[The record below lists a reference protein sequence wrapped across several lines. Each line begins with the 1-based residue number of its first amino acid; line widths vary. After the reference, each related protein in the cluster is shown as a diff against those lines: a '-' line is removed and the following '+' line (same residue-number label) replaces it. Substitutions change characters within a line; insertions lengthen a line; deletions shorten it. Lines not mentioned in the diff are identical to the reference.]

1 MWTKT
6 SADEAM
12 QKRIGCVAAPRGTGC
27 DFFLGGGGGGGWP
40 ERGRASTAR
49 LGGVV
54 GIVHAAAVAGLCAC
68 LLVCCWCGV
77 SLVLVCSAGVL
88 TSGLALLRGSW
99 WRCADLDFPCLSLLH
114 GWVPAPSFPR
124 RSPLFFR
131 PSVAITFAR
140 PVAVRRGAR
149 RPHQPA
155 FTTMCSSNISST
167 RTLSPR
173 TAATR
178 TRPGLSSRGGGLW
191 GSLPSKRWRWVCGC
205 GLLGRSDMG
214 GGPLGP
220 FFSPLFFLFFFFV
233 RGRLVHVFSAAA
245 TATALWRPSP
255 WLARCMPRRP
265 SPVGVRV
272 PTRVAPRT
280 GSCAWSLWRMFYPGR
295 SRAVEH
301 GDPSLWWT

>member
-1 MWTKT
+1 M
-6 SADEAM
+6 
-12 QKRIGCVAAPRGTGC
+12 
-27 DFFLGGGGGGGWP
+27 
-40 ERGRASTAR
+40 
-49 LGGVV
+49 
-54 GIVHAAAVAGLCAC
+54 
-68 LLVCCWCGV
+68 
-77 SLVLVCSAGVL
+77 LVCSAGVL

-220 FFSPLFFLFFFFV
+220 FFSPLFFLFFFFLSV
-233 RGRLVHVFSAAA
+233 VVWCTCSLLQRPRPLCGARHHGLRGVCRDVLPPSASAFPLVLHPGPV
-245 TATALWRPSP
+245 
-255 WLARCMPRRP
+255 LAPGLYGGCF
-265 SPVGVRV
+265 
-272 PTRVAPRT
+272 TRADQ
-280 GSCAWSLWRMFYPGR
+280 GQ
-295 SRAVEH
+295 
-301 GDPSLWWT
+301 

>member
-1 MWTKT
+1 M
-6 SADEAM
+6 
-12 QKRIGCVAAPRGTGC
+12 
-27 DFFLGGGGGGGWP
+27 
-40 ERGRASTAR
+40 
-49 LGGVV
+49 
-54 GIVHAAAVAGLCAC
+54 
-68 LLVCCWCGV
+68 
-77 SLVLVCSAGVL
+77 LVCSAGVL

-220 FFSPLFFLFFFFV
+220 FFSPLFFLFFFFCPWSFGARV
-233 RGRLVHVFSAAA
+233 LCCSDRDRSVAPVTMACAVYAATSFPRRRPRSHSCCTPDRFLRLVSMEDVLPGPIKGSRTWGPLPLVDLTT
-245 TATALWRPSP
+245 TAVWHTLSPSRG
-255 WLARCMPRRP
+255 L
-265 SPVGVRV
+265 PVGR
-272 PTRVAPRT
+272 RQR
-280 GSCAWSLWRMFYPGR
+280 
-295 SRAVEH
+295 
-301 GDPSLWWT
+301 